1 MEKLEKDKN
10 GKSFFFHLTEKN
22 IDIDYKIDK
31 ENISVGFN
39 FLGISKRM
47 RYNLKLSLFSG
58 NR

>member
-1 MEKLEKDKN
+1 MENL
-10 GKSFFFHLTEKN
+10 FFFHLTEKN